1 MKHLIL
7 GELRPSPAGWLASI
21 AMSAFQACYERWDM
35 DGRELPDTRDEERRQ
50 GRFSALLFYAD
61 HRTFQQSD
69 KRFAPG
75 GKVDDLAPPSEP
87 QIAAFDYL
95 ARNQAQVAHELFTA
109 LAREAPVIF
118 PWFVEDMPNEVE
130 RLLST
135 VEGIMGAVA
144 FDGPVLGLQVEDGCV
159 HVGFR
164 FHSDLLD
171 TEHGV
176 GVVMH
181 RDRVVEIGQWD
192 ILF

>member
-1 MKHLIL
+1 MKHPIL
-7 GELRPSPAGWLASI
+7 GELRPSPPGWLATI
-21 AMSAFQACYERWDM
+21 AMPAFQTCYERWGM
-35 DGRELPDTRDEERRQ
+35 DCRELRDTRDEERRQ
-50 GRFSALLFYAD
+50 GRFPALLLYTDARYFE
-61 HRTFQQSD
+61 RSD

-75 GKVDDLAPPSEP
+75 GKADDLAPPSDP

-109 LAREAPVIF
+109 LAREAPGIF
-118 PWFVEDMPNEVE
+118 SFIVDDLPDEVQ

-135 VEGIMGAVA
+135 VDGMMGAVEL
-144 FDGPVLGLQVEDGCV
+144 DGPVLGRQAEDGFV
-159 HVGFR
+159 QVGFP

-181 RDRVVEIGQWD
+181 RDRVVEIGQQD
-192 ILF
+192 VLL